1 MRDAKLVPDRFL
13 KWGKDRFL
21 EGEKIRKIESPSR
34 SGVPQRFLTVPK
46 MGKRT
51 AKTGSQSHTLQ
62 RKSVPSLVAVRQLR
76 MRIDSSGGLATRAR
90 QGASLR
96 DRRFIGNH
104 RPLGPTLLHPATVLG
119 VTGYSYVLGPAVA
132 ERHALRG
139 RQTPPKSCTPSVSDD
154 P

>member
-21 EGEKIRKIESPSR
+21 EGKKIRKIESPSR

-90 QGASLR
+90 
-96 DRRFIGNH
+96 
-104 RPLGPTLLHPATVLG
+104 
-119 VTGYSYVLGPAVA
+119 
-132 ERHALRG
+132 
-139 RQTPPKSCTPSVSDD
+139 
-154 P
+154 